1 MCVTVLILSL
11 FSEKHIEVSIGSGKV
26 VARRVNAVFEPLIR
40 LPGLKESTKMSLT
53 DSELLTGIMDEAR
66 RQVGVVYEQDS
77 Q

>member
-1 MCVTVLILSL
+1 
-11 FSEKHIEVSIGSGKV
+11 
-26 VARRVNAVFEPLIR
+26 VFEPLIR
-40 LPGLKESTKMSLT
+40 LPGLKESIKMSLT